1 MLRLLLLSVLVATF
15 LVPVVTAR
23 ARDPRR
29 AFLALLTYV
38 VTAEVGYALFLYYI
52 YLRFIWS

>member
-1 MLRLLLLSVLVATF
+1 VLRLLLLSVLVATF

-38 VTAEVGYALFLYYI
+38 VTAEVGYALFLYFI